1 MKRTTSVLAAS
12 LFLSA
17 CALLITSC
25 AGNEIQSPQPPVT
38 SLKDN
43 PATVP
48 ETNQVAVV
56 APAAQTHSAKHS
68 AIAVTSGPNY
78 PVDQYTQPASAAA
91 VVAAPAVIAAPAVVQ
106 SQPTAPLQQNY
117 MGDGNWWP
125 WLLLLLLLAALGWW
139 IWSRNRRDKDYLPM
153 DTALNNK
160 GTFTV
165 GAALAEQGLL
175 GVDAGLTEKKLLG
188 LDAAG
193 SAGQAILGKHVKKH
207 KALLAKR
214 ARAHQSV
221 LAKHARSAHR
231 LKLAKEAE
239 LAAQEIAA
247 KHAASAKKGF
257 LAKIARARHR
267 RLLAKKAKA
276 HQAVL
281 AKHARVT
288 HRLNLAKEAEAAA
301 QALSAKH
308 ALLTRQAAIAKHARS
323 AHRLKLAR
331 EAALAAQEVAAKHA
345 ALAKKGILAK
355 IARLRHR
362 RLLAKRRRAY
372 QALLAERAK
381 AHQAVLAKHAR
392 STHRLKLA
400 KEAEAAAQAVV
411 AKHAASEKKG
421 LLAKAA
427 ASRHQR
433 LLAKRALAHQAVLA
447 EHDEATH
454 ELNLSKEEEGAAPAA
469 STVPVPSTASTM
481 PVASAVPEKHA
492 ELLSP
497 RISAKASALGN
508 KTILPTDA
516 GMGHD
521 EILVQGAGLNEV
533 VKVSIRRG
541 ATFQEIIVSVARMGN
556 FPAANAHLF
565 LEDEQTPLNPNHRVD
580 AKHPLHK
587 IHHVHTQKEIGVEV
601 HFNGQEHQ
609 TNFSPA
615 TTVRK
620 VLAWAAHEF
629 KIPDQDGKE
638 VFLSMP
644 DSSQPLQDTAHI
656 GRFVPHDQNK
666 LVLKVMNPTRV

>member
-1 MKRTTSVLAAS
+1 MKRTTSVLAAA

-17 CALLITSC
+17 GALLITSC
-25 AGNEIQSPQPPVT
+25 AGSGVKDPQPPVT
-38 SLKDN
+38 VLKSE
-43 PATVP
+43 PASP
-48 ETNQVAVV
+48 SDTNEAAGIPVASSNNDASKSSASSRPAVV
-56 APAAQTHSAKHS
+56 A
-68 AIAVTSGPNY
+68 SGPNV

-91 VVAAPAVIAAPAVVQ
+91 VIAAPAVIMAPAV
-106 SQPTAPLQQNY
+106 SPIQPSAPLTQNF
-117 MGDGNWWP
+117 MGDVGWWP
-125 WLLLLLLLAALGWW
+125 WLLLLILLALLGRWL
-139 IWSRNRRDKDYLPM
+139 WSRYGRDKEYLSM

-165 GAALAEQGLL
+165 GAALADQGLL
-175 GVDAGLTEKKLLG
+175 GIDDGLTDQKLLG
-188 LDAAG
+188 LDAAS
-193 SAGQAILGKHVKKH
+193 SAGQAVLMKHVKKH

-231 LKLAKEAE
+231 LKSAKEAE
-239 LAAQEIAA
+239 AAAKEIAA
-247 KHAASAKKGF
+247 KHAAAAKKGI
-257 LAKIARARHR
+257 LAKIARSRHR

-281 AKHARVT
+281 AKHARLT
-288 HRLNLAKEAEAAA
+288 HRLNLAKAAEAAA
-301 QALSAKH
+301 QALSARH
-308 ALLTRQAAIAKHARS
+308 ARLTRQAALAKHARS
-323 AHRLKLAR
+323 AHRLKLAK
-331 EAALAAQEVAAKHA
+331 EAELAAQAAAAKQV

-355 IARLRHR
+355 IERLRHR

-381 AHQAVLAKHAR
+381 EHRAALAKHAR
-392 STHRLKLA
+392 SARRLKLA
-400 KEAEAAAQAVV
+400 KEAEAAAQETA
-411 AKHAASEKKG
+411 AKHAASAKKG
-421 LLAKAA
+421 NLAKATEL
-427 ASRHQR
+427 RHQR
-433 LLAKRALAHQAVLA
+433 LLAKKALAHQAVLA
-447 EHDEATH
+447 EHDELTHQMNLFKDAEAATP
-454 ELNLSKEEEGAAPAA
+454 AVTAA
-469 STVPVPSTASTM
+469 STAP
-481 PVASAVPEKHA
+481 AVPEKHA

-497 RISAKASALGN
+497 GTSSKASVLGN
-508 KTILPTDA
+508 KTLLPTDA

-541 ATFQEIIVSVARMGN
+541 ATFKEIIVSVARMGN

-565 LEDEQTPLNPNHRVD
+565 LEDEETPLNPNHRVN

-601 HFNGQEHQ
+601 HFHGQEHQ

-644 DSSQPLQDTAHI
+644 DSSQPLADGAHI
-656 GRFVPHDQNK
+656 GRFVPHD
-666 LVLKVMNPTRV
+666 LSLI

>member
-1 MKRTTSVLAAS
+1 MKRTTSVLAAA

-17 CALLITSC
+17 GALLITSC
-25 AGNEIQSPQPPVT
+25 AGSGVKDPQPPVT
-38 SLKDN
+38 VLKSE
-43 PATVP
+43 PASP
-48 ETNQVAVV
+48 SDTNEAAGIPVASSNNDASKSSASSRPAVV
-56 APAAQTHSAKHS
+56 A
-68 AIAVTSGPNY
+68 SGPNV

-91 VVAAPAVIAAPAVVQ
+91 VIAAPAVIMAPAV
-106 SQPTAPLQQNY
+106 SPIQPSAPLTQNF
-117 MGDGNWWP
+117 MGDVGWWP
-125 WLLLLLLLAALGWW
+125 WLLLLILLALLGRWL
-139 IWSRNRRDKDYLPM
+139 WSRYGRDKEYLSM

-165 GAALAEQGLL
+165 GAALADQGLL
-175 GVDAGLTEKKLLG
+175 GIDDGLTDQKLLG
-188 LDAAG
+188 LDAAS
-193 SAGQAILGKHVKKH
+193 SAGQAVLMKHVKKH

-231 LKLAKEAE
+231 LKSAKEAE
-239 LAAQEIAA
+239 AAAKEIAA
-247 KHAASAKKGF
+247 KHAAAAKKGI
-257 LAKIARARHR
+257 LAKIARSRHR

-281 AKHARVT
+281 AKHARLT
-288 HRLNLAKEAEAAA
+288 HRLNLAKAAEAAA
-301 QALSAKH
+301 QALSPRH
-308 ALLTRQAAIAKHARS
+308 ARWTRQAALAKHARS
-323 AHRLKLAR
+323 AHRLKLAK
-331 EAALAAQEVAAKHA
+331 EAELAAQAAAAKQV

-355 IARLRHR
+355 ATRL
-362 RLLAKRRRAY
+362 
-372 QALLAERAK
+372 
-381 AHQAVLAKHAR
+381 
-392 STHRLKLA
+392 
-400 KEAEAAAQAVV
+400 
-411 AKHAASEKKG
+411 
-421 LLAKAA
+421 
-427 ASRHQR
+427 RHQR
-433 LLAKRALAHQAVLA
+433 LLAKKALAHQAVLA
-447 EHDEATH
+447 EHDELTHQMNLFKDAEAATP
-454 ELNLSKEEEGAAPAA
+454 AVTAA
-469 STVPVPSTASTM
+469 STAP
-481 PVASAVPEKHA
+481 AVPEKHA

-497 RISAKASALGN
+497 GTSSKASVLGN
-508 KTILPTDA
+508 KTLLPTDA

-541 ATFQEIIVSVARMGN
+541 ATFKEIIVSVARMGN

-565 LEDEQTPLNPNHRVD
+565 LEDEETPLNPNHRVN

-601 HFNGQEHQ
+601 HFHGQEHQ

-644 DSSQPLQDTAHI
+644 DSSQPLADGAHI
-656 GRFVPHDQNK
+656 GRFVPHD
-666 LVLKVMNPTRV
+666 LSLI